1 MVSGAVDE
9 GGTPPSKAGGLGR
22 AQGSGLPRTRCQS
35 LPTGPEIPHG
45 QAHAVAMP
53 SIAPSPAL
61 SPWRGTAV
69 RQGLRSG
76 LREGVSP
83 QRCSAAGVCAGQ
95 TSCSPVRGRLGGSQ
109 APWQHLGAL
118 TLLPRA
124 RQPPLRHPSGCCLR
138 NGEEKEHE
146 RAGSTGLL
154 ISAEQS
160 PPSSSGIISLKD
172 KKQHKTAFCAAPSA
186 TRGLGAGRPR
196 LLTAFASQG
205 FRRIFHHLQP
215 KEEMSRVYLYQ
226 DLLRNVLKK
235 KVCFCREELPQ
246 KPQ

>member
-1 MVSGAVDE
+1 MKVGLHRAKQEAWGEHGGVGCHAQGVKAFPQDLRYPTVRPMPWPCPTLLQALLSPHGVAQWSGRVC
-9 GGTPPSKAGGLGR
+9 
-22 AQGSGLPRTRCQS
+22 AQGSEKGL
-35 LPTGPEIPHG
+35 
-45 QAHAVAMP
+45 VP
-53 SIAPSPAL
+53 S
-61 SPWRGTAV
+61 
-69 RQGLRSG
+69 
-76 LREGVSP
+76 
-83 QRCSAAGVCAGQ
+83 SAAGVCTRQ
-95 TSCSPVRGRLGGSQ
+95 RSCSPVRGRLGGSQ
-109 APWQHLGAL
+109 APRQHLGAL
-118 TLLPRA
+118 TLLPWA
-124 RQPPLRHPSGCCLR
+124 RQPPLRHPSGCCLL

-215 KEEMSRVYLYQ
+215 KKEMSRVYLYQ

-235 KVCFCREELPQ
+235 NVCFCGEELPQ